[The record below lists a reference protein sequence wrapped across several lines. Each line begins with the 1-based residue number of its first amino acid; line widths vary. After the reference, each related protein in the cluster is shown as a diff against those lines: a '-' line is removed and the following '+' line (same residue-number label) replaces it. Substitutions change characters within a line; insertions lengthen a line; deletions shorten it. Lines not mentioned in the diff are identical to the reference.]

1 MKKRKIILGIL
12 LITIAISTAAQ
23 RTISG
28 RITDAETKE
37 PIPGASVFIN
47 GTTVG
52 ITTDT
57 EGYYKLKIPGPGSYK
72 LAVSHAGYQTVY
84 KDIEPGQSAITLN
97 IEMNYHELKETIV
110 TAKVK
115 YRKEDIDLFW
125 KTILGK
131 YPSKNTI
138 FSANPG
144 DVYYFIIEKQI
155 Y

>member
-1 MKKRKIILGIL
+1 MKIYNIFLSILFFTVTL
-12 LITIAISTAAQ
+12 NASAQ

-28 RITDAETKE
+28 RIIDAETKE

-84 KDIEPGQSAITLN
+84 KN
-97 IEMNYHELKETIV
+97 IENGIKSIALDVFLNYRELKEATV

-115 YRKEDIDLFW
+115 FRKEDIDLFW
-125 KTILGK
+125 KIILGK

-138 FSANPG
+138 FSANPRDCPAG
-144 DVYYFIIEKQI
+144 
-155 Y
+155 